1 MELWGNGNPS
11 GFDPENEGS
20 TPSGSAHSG
29 ASRFFNA
36 TKGGT
41 SVDGCKHER
50 IKSVNCVIYCDI
62 CGAKLPIDYLVGKDR
77 IAEQN
82 AAKPAEKPQET
93 KPNEAPKEPK
103 EPKKRTTKKGAK

>member
-1 MELWGNGNPS
+1 MRRVREKGNAGVLK
-11 GFDPENEGS
+11 G
-20 TPSGSAHSG
+20 G

-36 TKGGT
+36 MKGGK

-77 IAEQN
+77 IAAQN

-103 EPKKRTTKKGAK
+103 KRTTKKGAK